1 MPRGPRLAFQNA
13 FYHVFNR
20 GINKQ
25 PIFFKETDYLFFTKK
40 LKDLKSK
47 YDYSLY
53 AYCLMPNHFH
63 LSIQTRKASISKI
76 MSSLATSY
84 AMYFNRNYE
93 HFGPVFAN
101 RFHSILIENDPYFL
115 KLSQYIYLNPVKA
128 GIVKNPID
136 YRYSSIKE
144 VLGREPLTILDEDI
158 VRLIGETVGSQK
170 AYEEFIFDGAKTDLA
185 EIEKLFEKEPA
196 IFGSNRFRVLAQKKY
211 TRRRSKQNNA

>member
-1 MPRGPRLAFQNA
+1 
-13 FYHVFNR
+13 
-20 GINKQ
+20 
-25 PIFFKETDYLFFTKK
+25 
-40 LKDLKSK
+40 
-47 YDYSLY
+47 
-53 AYCLMPNHFH
+53 
-63 LSIQTRKASISKI
+63 

-128 GIVKNPID
+128 GMVANPID
-136 YRYSSIKE
+136 YPFSSIKE

-170 AYEEFIFDGAKTDLA
+170 AYEEFIFDEMKHGRKERGERFLAAYGTIANGIQRNEPILSLKQLKKDLELA
-185 EIEKLFEKEPA
+185 DSAGIKEV
-196 IFGSNRFRVLAQKKY
+196 IIYRLGGLNRSYANLLKQFKQSKK
-211 TRRRSKQNNA
+211 